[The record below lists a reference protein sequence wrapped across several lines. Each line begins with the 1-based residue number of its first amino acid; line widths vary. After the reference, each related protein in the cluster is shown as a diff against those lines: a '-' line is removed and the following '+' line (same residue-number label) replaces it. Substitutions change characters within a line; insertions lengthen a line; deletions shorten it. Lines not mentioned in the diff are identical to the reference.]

1 MTEEEL
7 KKLKKDICLSL
18 SCDRHKLLTTF
29 PFIGNLVLRMDLI
42 PVRDFRCRTACTDGT
57 KIYFDMDFY
66 LSLKD
71 HERVFILAHEVSHC
85 MLLHLSRRQTRDPDL
100 FNIATDMEVN
110 YMLHSQPA
118 SCRIEPPSQVLF
130 PPKKLEGK
138 NAECIYDWLLKNMKK
153 NANKNGKQQ
162 NSGQSGSSGSS
173 GGSSNGKS
181 SSKSQQYDESESYDD
196 QEDSYDQRDTN
207 MSKTPGHKTGKLE
220 GQFDQHKYSGSD
232 DESSENDQDNGN
244 SDSSGQSSD
253 DGDGNQ
259 SGNSSEKSGKGGKF
273 GVKDRWGDV
282 GIDPD
287 FKPKVS
293 KDFAEKMRE
302 AVITEVQRAERTQGT
317 VPSGIDGLLNE
328 IKKPEIKWQ
337 EVLAQFVTMCFN
349 GKRRW
354 LPPSRRHVYNE
365 VYLQSRRSERVNVT
379 VAIDTSGSCVGDL
392 PKFFGELI
400 SLMNTFGG
408 YDIHLIQCDAA
419 VDKYDHYDDMGNPFP
434 MDADKQIEWSG
445 GGGTSFKPPFKFVR
459 EHNIQ
464 TDCFIY
470 LTDSFGDAPEY
481 PPPYPVL
488 WILTADGNED
498 FCSWGKKIKF
508 KNRSFS
514 N

>member
-1 MTEEEL
+1 MTDEEL
-7 KKLKKDICLSL
+7 KKLKKEICFSM
-18 SCDRHKLLTTF
+18 SRDRHKLLTTF
-29 PFIGNLVLRMDLI
+29 PFIGNLLLRMDLI

-71 HERVFILAHEVSHC
+71 HERVFILAHEISHC

-110 YMLHSQPA
+110 HMLRSQPP
-118 SCRIEPPSQVLF
+118 SCRIDPPSQVLF
-130 PPKKLEGK
+130 PPKNLEGK
-138 NAECIYDWLLKNMKK
+138 NAEYIYDWLLKQYKK
-153 NANKNGKQQ
+153 NSKKNQQ
-162 NSGQSGSSGSS
+162 NQQNSSKTQGSGQSGS
-173 GGSSNGKS
+173 GKG
-181 SSKSQQYDESESYDD
+181 QELDDDESYDD
-196 QEDSYDQRDTN
+196 QSNSGSQSRETN
-207 MSKTPGHKTGKLE
+207 MSKTPGHQTGKLE
-220 GQFDQHKYSGSD
+220 GQFDKHKYSNDGS
-232 DESSENDQDNGN
+232 ESEDGSGEGQD
-244 SDSSGQSSD
+244 GQSG
-253 DGDGNQ
+253 GDGESQN
-259 SGNSSEKSGKGGKF
+259 SGDKSNSGKGKSKY

-282 GIDPD
+282 GTDPD
-287 FKPKVS
+287 FRPKVS

-317 VPSGIDGLLNE
+317 IPSGIDGLLNE

-419 VDKYDHYDDMGNPFP
+419 VDKYDHYDDMGHPFP
-434 MDADKQIEWSG
+434 MNAETKIEWSG
-445 GGGTSFKPPFKFVR
+445 GGGTSFKPPFKYVR
-459 EHNIQ
+459 EHGIQ

-470 LTDSFGDAPEY
+470 LTDGYGDAPQN

-488 WILTADGNED
+488 WILTADGSTD
-498 FCSWGKKIKF
+498 FCSWGQKIKF
-508 KNRSFS
+508 KEHAFES
-514 N
+514 

>member
-18 SCDRHKLLTTF
+18 SRDRHKLLTTF
-29 PFIGNLVLRMDLI
+29 PFIGNLLLRMDLI

-71 HERVFILAHEVSHC
+71 HERVFVLAHEISHC

-110 YMLHSQPA
+110 YMLDSQPS
-118 SCRIEPPSQVLF
+118 SCRISPPPHVLM
-130 PPKKLEGK
+130 PPKRMAGK
-138 NAECIYDWLLKNMKK
+138 NAEAIYDWLLKT
-153 NANKNGKQQ
+153 ANKNGKNGKNGSQSQQ
-162 NSGQSGSSGSS
+162 SS
-173 GGSSNGKS
+173 GKS
-181 SSKSQQYDESESYDD
+181 SSRGKSGRGSQQIDSSEPFDGQDDNESSN
-196 QEDSYDQRDTN
+196 DTN
-207 MSKTPGHKTGKLE
+207 MSKTPGHQSGKLE
-220 GQFDQHKYSGSD
+220 GQFDKHKYSGD
-232 DESSENDQDNGN
+232 DQNADADDGSNGDGNESGDGSSENGQN
-244 SDSSGQSSD
+244 DSSSKNG
-253 DGDGNQ
+253 
-259 SGNSSEKSGKGGKF
+259 KGKGGFKT

-287 FKPKVS
+287 FTPKVS

-302 AVITEVQRAERTQGT
+302 AVITEAQRAERTQGT
-317 VPSGIDGLLNE
+317 IPAGIDGLLNE
-328 IKKPEIKWQ
+328 IKNQDIKWQ
-337 EVLAQFVTMCFN
+337 EDLAQIETMCFN

-419 VDKYDHYDDMGNPFP
+419 VDKYDHYDDMGHPFP
-434 MDADKQIEWSG
+434 MDADQKIEWSG
-445 GGGTSFKPPFKFVR
+445 GGGTSFKPPFKYVR
-459 EHNIQ
+459 EHGIQ

-488 WILTADGNED
+488 WILTADGNEN

>member
-7 KKLKKDICLSL
+7 KKLKKDICFSL
-18 SCDRHKLLTTF
+18 SRDRHKLLTTF
-29 PFIGNLVLRMDLI
+29 PFIGNLLLRMDLI

-66 LSLKD
+66 MSLKD
-71 HERVFILAHEVSHC
+71 HERVFVLAHEISHC

-110 YMLHSQPA
+110 YMLSSQPPL
-118 SCRIEPPSQVLF
+118 CRISPPPHVLM
-130 PPKKLEGK
+130 PPKRMAGK
-138 NAECIYDWLLKNMKK
+138 NAEAIYDWLLKTAK
-153 NANKNGKQQ
+153 KNGKNGSQSQQ
-162 NSGQSGSSGSS
+162 SSGKFGAKGQSRCSSQQIGSSEPFDDQDD
-173 GGSSNGKS
+173 GGSSN
-181 SSKSQQYDESESYDD
+181 
-196 QEDSYDQRDTN
+196 DTN
-207 MSKTPGHKTGKLE
+207 MSKTPGHQSGKLE
-220 GQFDQHKYSGSD
+220 GQFDKHKYSGD
-232 DESSENDQDNGN
+232 DSNDNSSNESAENES
-244 SDSSGQSSD
+244 SDSSEQG
-253 DGDGNQ
+253 GNC
-259 SGNSSEKSGKGGKF
+259 KGGFKS

-287 FKPKVS
+287 FTPKVS

-317 VPSGIDGLLNE
+317 IPSGIDGLLNE

-354 LPPSRRHVYNE
+354 LPPSRRHIYNE

-379 VAIDTSGSCVGDL
+379 VAIDTSGSCIGDL

-419 VDKYDHYDDMGNPFP
+419 VDKYDHYDDMGHPFP
-434 MDADKQIEWSG
+434 MDADQKIEWSG
-445 GGGTSFKPPFKFVR
+445 GGGTSFKPPFRFVR
-459 EHNIQ
+459 EHGIQ

-470 LTDSFGDAPEY
+470 LTDSFGDAPKY

-488 WILTADGNED
+488 WILTADGNEN